1 MKKTILLSA
10 LFLFSLG
17 MHAQKNLEK
26 ASNET
31 CDCLNKTSLPDNLS
45 SEEFQKVL
53 TSCLG
58 VPMLNYYEK
67 ICKEINIKADNSQE
81 SYEAVGAKIGI
92 KMAENCPLFL
102 KLAMKSQEAGKTG
115 TNDTQKEETG
125 KEGSFTGTIKSID
138 SKDFNYITLE
148 TASGGKESFIWLR
161 YFPGSAPFENNP
173 VAQVG
178 KKATIKYREI
188 RCYSPALGDYAIKR
202 EITEIVLQD

>member
-1 MKKTILLSA
+1 MKKTIFFFI
-10 LFLFSLG
+10 LFLLVICT
-17 MHAQKNLEK
+17 HAQKHLEK

-31 CDCLNKTSLPDNLS
+31 CDCLNKANLPDNITA
-45 SEEFQKVL
+45 EELQKVL

-58 VPMLNYYEK
+58 SPMLNYYEK
-67 ICKEINIKADNSQE
+67 ICKELNIKADNSQE
-81 SYEAVGAKIGI
+81 SYETIGTKIGL

-102 KLAMKSQEAGKTG
+102 KLAMASEAAKTKEP
-115 TNDTQKEETG
+115 DADKKEEVA
-125 KEGSFTGTIKSID
+125 KEGSYTGTIKAID
-138 SKDFNYITLE
+138 TKDFYYITLE

-173 VAQVG
+173 AAQVG